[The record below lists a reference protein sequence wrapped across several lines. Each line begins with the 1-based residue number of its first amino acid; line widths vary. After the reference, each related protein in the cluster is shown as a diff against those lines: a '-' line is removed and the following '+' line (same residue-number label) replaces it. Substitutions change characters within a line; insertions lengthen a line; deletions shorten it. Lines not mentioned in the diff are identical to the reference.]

1 MSASVVKNGSEQF
14 LDSQGRVNILM
25 MGEKGAYVSLYYGK
39 STLQF
44 TYRIYLTDILYYK
57 RDPTID
63 RMQTQIQ
70 QLWNE
75 VFKH

>member
-1 MSASVVKNGSEQF
+1 
-14 LDSQGRVNILM
+14 M